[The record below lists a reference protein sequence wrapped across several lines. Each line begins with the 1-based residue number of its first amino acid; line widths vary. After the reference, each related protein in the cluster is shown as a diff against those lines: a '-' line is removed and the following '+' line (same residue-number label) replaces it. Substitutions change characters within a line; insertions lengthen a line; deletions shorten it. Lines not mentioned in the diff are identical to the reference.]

1 MASSMALINK
11 SPHLF
16 DNANYVIHY
25 KNLNYFVGIRFQVTK
40 KHYFLLFGQR
50 PWLKPY
56 IDCNTQ
62 KKAQPNND
70 FERAFLKLINSSVL
84 GNAWRTYTIYEDEAD
99 DERANGHYIFLRKT
113 HSRALAILTSYIRYY
128 FTKCISNDISRKMS
142 ERASSTSPS

>member
-1 MASSMALINK
+1 M
-11 SPHLF
+11 
-16 DNANYVIHY
+16 
-25 KNLNYFVGIRFQVTK
+25 
-40 KHYFLLFGQR
+40 FGQR

-99 DERANGHYIFLRKT
+99 DERANGNYIFLRKT

-128 FTKCISNDISRKMS
+128 FTKCISNDISK
-142 ERASSTSPS
+142 